1 MTRAPSL
8 GFFLH
13 GRCFFRVDDELD
25 QGRGPDLALLCLGF
39 WALFIS
45 NPANCIVRQV
55 QQMDIIQLAEQGDQS
70 GVIHLL
76 EERADPNTANEEGWS
91 PLIMASKGGHTSL
104 VKELLSRKAS
114 PNPTKI
120 AHTALRAASIH
131 GHSDILRCSLLS
143 PNSLHLQSWS
153 HSQYH
158 SQPD

>member
-1 MTRAPSL
+1 MIS
-8 GFFLH
+8 
-13 GRCFFRVDDELD
+13 D
-25 QGRGPDLALLCLGF
+25 QGRGAGLFSPKQNNTPNQHKPTLESLGF
-39 WALFIS
+39 RKLSIS
-45 NPANCIVRQV
+45 TPANCIVRQV

-76 EERADPNTANEEGWS
+76 EERADPNTTNEEGWS

-143 PNSLHLQSWS
+143 PNSLHLWS
-153 HSQYH
+153 YSQYH